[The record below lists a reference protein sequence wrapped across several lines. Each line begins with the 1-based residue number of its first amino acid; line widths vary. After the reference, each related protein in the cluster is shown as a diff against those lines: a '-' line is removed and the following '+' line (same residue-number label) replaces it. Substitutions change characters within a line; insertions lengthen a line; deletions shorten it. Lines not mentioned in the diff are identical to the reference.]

1 MEDTFMAHLITLT
14 IILLICGIVYLAS
27 SFYWLDTVKKKEI
40 MVLEELITEVQ
51 HIRKDVDDLKRDN
64 P

>member
-1 MEDTFMAHLITLT
+1 MAHLITLT
-14 IILLICGIVYLAS
+14 IILLTCGVVYLAS
-27 SFYWLDTVKKKEI
+27 SFYWLGTVKKKEI

>member
-1 MEDTFMAHLITLT
+1 MEHAITLT

-27 SFYWLDTVKKKEI
+27 SFYWLGTVKKKEI
-40 MVLEELITEVQ
+40 IVLEELITEVQ
-51 HIRKDVDDLKRDN
+51 HIRNAVDDLKRNN